1 MILNLE
7 IEQFIKEIEKKRDS
21 LPVEQQNHADNKI
34 QLLTRIQVE
43 FKTLND
49 NFRQIL
55 LINSD
60 SALNELKMIK
70 ELQIEKVKNEVLNKE
85 LEELKS
91 NIEI

>member
-7 IEQFIKEIEKKRDS
+7 IEQFIKEIEKKRDL

-60 SALNELKMIK
+60 SALNELKTMK
-70 ELQIEKVKNEVLNKE
+70 QLQIEKVKNEVLDNELKE
-85 LEELKS
+85 IKS
-91 NIEI
+91 NI

>member
-49 NFRQIL
+49 RCRQIL

-70 ELQIEKVKNEVLNKE
+70 ELQIEKLKNEVLNKE
-85 LEELKS
+85 LEEIKS

>member
-60 SALNELKMIK
+60 SVLNELKTMK
-70 ELQIEKVKNEVLNKE
+70 QLQIEKVKNEVLNKE
-85 LEELKS
+85 LEEIKS

>member
-21 LPVEQQNHADNKI
+21 LPIEQQNHADNKI

-43 FKTLND
+43 FKALND

-70 ELQIEKVKNEVLNKE
+70 ELQIEKVKNETLNRE
-85 LEELKS
+85 LEEIKS
-91 NIEI
+91 NI

>member
-21 LPVEQQNHADNKI
+21 LPIEQQNHADNKI

-70 ELQIEKVKNEVLNKE
+70 ELQIEKVKNETLNRE
-85 LEELKS
+85 LEEIKS